1 MHICGLSG
9 RRSVL
14 LAAVSL
20 AVLLSG
26 CESRLGKDMPDPSA
40 DTLPVS
46 PSVSAAPETPTP
58 VSASPSAPPVVADD
72 ELVEVIDY
80 IPTLYVDLKYA
91 TTDNFTGQIIYD
103 FFDAR
108 LRYGTVVKLAAV
120 QAQLAQQGYS
130 LKIWDAYRP
139 VSAQFKL
146 WNICPNPVYVSD
158 PNKGFSKHS
167 RGNTIDVTLVKADGS
182 EIEMPSGF
190 DDFTALADR
199 DYSDV
204 SKTARV
210 NVRLLEDTMTAGGF
224 KGYSGEWWHYSDS
237 TDYPVIKD

>member
-1 MHICGLSG
+1 
-9 RRSVL
+9 
-14 LAAVSL
+14 
-20 AVLLSG
+20 
-26 CESRLGKDMPDPSA
+26 MPDPSA

-58 VSASPSAPPVVADD
+58 VSVSPSAPPVVADD

-103 FFDAR
+103 FSDAR

>member
-1 MHICGLSG
+1 
-9 RRSVL
+9 
-14 LAAVSL
+14 
-20 AVLLSG
+20 
-26 CESRLGKDMPDPSA
+26 MPDPSA

-46 PSVSAAPETPTP
+46 PSVSVAPETPTP

-91 TTDNFTGQIIYD
+91 MTDNFTGQIIYD
-103 FFDAR
+103 FSDAR

-120 QAQLAQQGYS
+120 QAQLAQQDYS